1 MAKLSKCLTCGDQPL
16 LRSNCLACS
25 GTGKRSPSPA
35 KKAPVLRRVTPAATA
50 DYDGGFDPSDFDSD
64 YQAGGRFSGEL
75 AGLVL
80 PQRPGP
86 FADPLDALQKVWGY
100 PAFRPG
106 QREIIDT
113 VLAGRNLLVVAATS
127 FGKSLTFQL
136 PALMRQDRPVLVV
149 SPLIALMRNQVDD
162 ARSRGIPT
170 VMVNSRLTRQGK
182 DDSLAAIRMGKAAL
196 IYVAPEGLDNFM
208 LRQALSYRPP
218 WLVAVDELHSIGSE
232 AGLSYRPAYRFIQE
246 MLAERHTEAPQWLA
260 VTASAT
266 AATLADVQS
275 RLGLEQ
281 AQVIRF
287 TVDRPNL
294 IYRVE
299 TVSQGGKMFRLPKL
313 LKESLGDDAKGGA
326 AIIYTLS
333 RNDAE
338 ELASHLRG
346 QKFPADF
353 YHAGLP
359 PKKREEVERRFFAKE
374 LNIVCSTCAFG
385 MGIDRSDVRLV
396 VMHGMPKSV
405 EDYYQSMGRGGR
417 DGKPSQC
424 VALYDPGRDFDKRKW
439 LINNGKDLERR
450 AETFTDRG
458 YSDAKL
464 EEAREQQHALLR
476 RVDTFLRRAGCIVQ
490 GLKIYFDEPAGEPCG
505 RCSSCK
511 PH

>member
-16 LRSNCLACS
+16 LRANCLACS
-25 GTGKRSPSPA
+25 GTGKRSPGPS
-35 KKAPVLRRVTPAATA
+35 KKAPAPRRVAPRSEESTTDFNPA
-50 DYDGGFDPSDFDSD
+50 DFDPD
-64 YQAGGRFSGEL
+64 YQAGGRFSDAP

-80 PQRPGP
+80 PPRPGP
-86 FADPLDALQKVWGY
+86 FADPLEALQKVWGY

-113 VLAGRNLLVVAATS
+113 VLSGQNLLVVAATS

-136 PALMRQDRPVLVV
+136 PALMRRDRPVLVV

-170 VMVNSRLTRQGK
+170 VMVNSRLSRQEK
-182 DDSLAAIRMGKAAL
+182 DESLAAIRSGRAAL

-208 LRQALSYRPP
+208 LRQAMSYCPP
-218 WLVAVDELHSIGSE
+218 WLVAADEVHSVAES
-232 AGLSYRPAYRFIQE
+232 GLSYRPAYRFIQE
-246 MLAERHTEAPQWLA
+246 MLAERHTEAPQWLT

-294 IYRVE
+294 TYRVE

-338 ELASHLRG
+338 ELASYLQG

-359 PKKREEVERRFFAKE
+359 PKKREEVERRFFSKE

-405 EDYYQSMGRGGR
+405 EDYYQSMGRAGR

-439 LINNGKDLERR
+439 LINNGKNVERM

-476 RVDTFLRRAGCIVQ
+476 RVDAFLRRSGCIVQ
-490 GLKIYFDEPAGEPCG
+490 GLKVYFDEPAGEPCR
-505 RCSSCK
+505 RCSWCS

>member
-16 LRSNCLACS
+16 LRANCLACS

-35 KKAPVLRRVTPAATA
+35 KKAPAPRRVTPAASA
-50 DYDGGFDPSDFDSD
+50 DFDGFDPADFDGD
-64 YQAGGRFSGEL
+64 YQAGGRFSSEP

-80 PQRPGP
+80 PPRPGP
-86 FADPLDALQKVWGY
+86 FADPLEALQKVWGY
-100 PAFRPG
+100 PHFRPG
-106 QREIIDT
+106 QREIVDT
-113 VLAGRNLLVVAATS
+113 VLSGRNLLVVAATS

-136 PALMRQDRPVLVV
+136 PALMRRDRPVLVV

-170 VMVNSRLTRQGK
+170 VMVNSRLTRQEK
-182 DDSLAAIRMGKAAL
+182 DDSLAAIRSGRAAL

-208 LRQALSYRPP
+208 LRQAMAYCPP
-218 WLVAVDELHSIGSE
+218 WLVAADEVHSVVES
-232 AGLSYRPAYRFIQE
+232 GLSYRPAYRFIQE
-246 MLAERHTEAPQWLA
+246 MLAERHTEAPQWLT

-266 AATLADVQS
+266 ADTLADVQS

-294 IYRVE
+294 TYRVE
-299 TVSQGGKMFRLPKL
+299 NLSVGGKLFRIPKL
-313 LKESLGDDAKGGA
+313 LREALGDCEKGSGA

-333 RNDAE
+333 RTDAE
-338 ELASHLRG
+338 ELSSYLQS
-346 QKFPADF
+346 QKFPVDF
-353 YHAGLP
+353 YHAGLS
-359 PKKREEVERRFFAKE
+359 PKKREEVERRFFSKE

-385 MGIDRSDVRLV
+385 MGIDRGDVRLV

-405 EDYYQSMGRGGR
+405 EDLYQSMGRAGR
-417 DGKPSQC
+417 DGKPSRC
-424 VALYDPGRDFDKRKW
+424 VALYDPSRDFDKRKW
-439 LINNGKDLERR
+439 LINNGKNVERM

-458 YSDAKL
+458 YSDNKL

-476 RVDTFLRRAGCIVQ
+476 RVDTFLRRTGCIVQ
-490 GLKIYFDEPAGEPCG
+490 GLKVYFDEPAGEPCG

>member
-16 LRSNCLACS
+16 LRANCLACS

-35 KKAPVLRRVTPAATA
+35 KKAPAPRRVTPSAT
-50 DYDGGFDPSDFDSD
+50 DFDGFNPADFDSD
-64 YQAGGRFSGEL
+64 YQAGGRFSSEPE
-75 AGLVL
+75 GLVL

-86 FADPLDALQKVWGY
+86 FADPLEALQTVWGY

-113 VLAGRNLLVVAATS
+113 ILAGRNLLVVAATS

-136 PALMRQDRPVLVV
+136 PSLMRRDRPVLVV

-170 VMVNSRLTRQGK
+170 VMVNSRLTRQEK

-196 IYVAPEGLDNFM
+196 IYAAPEGLDNFV
-208 LRQALSYRPP
+208 LRQALSYYPP
-218 WLVAVDELHSIGSE
+218 WLVAVDELHAIGSE

-246 MLAERHTEAPQWLA
+246 MLAERHSEAPQWLA

-294 IYRVE
+294 TYRVE
-299 TVSQGGKMFRLPKL
+299 NLSVGGKLFRIPKL
-313 LKESLGDDAKGGA
+313 LREALGDCEKGSGA

-333 RNDAE
+333 RTDAE
-338 ELASHLRG
+338 ELSSYLRS

-359 PKKREEVERRFFAKE
+359 PKKREEVERRFFSKE

-405 EDYYQSMGRGGR
+405 EDLYQSMGRAGR

-424 VALYDPGRDFDKRKW
+424 VALYDPGRDFEKRKW
-439 LINNGKDLERR
+439 LINNGKNVERM

-476 RVDTFLRRAGCIVQ
+476 RVDAFLRRSGCIVQ
-490 GLKIYFDEPAGEPCG
+490 GLKVYFDEPAGEPCR
-505 RCSSCK
+505 RCSWCS

>member
-16 LRSNCLACS
+16 LRTGCLACS

-35 KKAPVLRRVTPAATA
+35 KRVPTVRRVTPAAST
-50 DYDGGFDPSDFDSD
+50 DFDGFNPSDFDAD
-64 YQAGGRFSGEL
+64 YQAGGRFGSAP

-86 FADPLDALQKVWGY
+86 FSDPLEALQKVWGY

-113 VLAGRNLLVVAATS
+113 VLSGQNLLVVAATS

-136 PALMRQDRPVLVV
+136 PSLMRRDRPVLVV

-170 VMVNSRLTRQGK
+170 VMVNSRLSRTEK
-182 DDSLAAIRMGKAAL
+182 DDSLAAIRSGRAAL
-196 IYVAPEGLDNFM
+196 IYVAPEGLDNFT
-208 LRQALSYRPP
+208 LRQAMAYCPP

-232 AGLSYRPAYRFIQE
+232 VGLSYRPAYRFIQE
-246 MLAERHTEAPQWLA
+246 MLSEWHADPPQWLA

-281 AQVIRF
+281 ARVIRF

-294 IYRVE
+294 TYRVE
-299 TVSQGGKMFRLPKL
+299 NLSVGGKLFRIPKL
-313 LKESLGDDAKGGA
+313 LRENLGDCEKGSGA

-333 RNDAE
+333 RADAE
-338 ELASHLRG
+338 ELSAYLQG

-396 VMHGMPKSV
+396 VMHGMPKSI
-405 EDYYQSMGRGGR
+405 EDFYQSMGRAGR

-424 VALYDPGRDFDKRKW
+424 VALYDPSRDFDKRRW
-439 LINNGKDLERR
+439 LINNGKDMERM
-450 AETFTDRG
+450 AATYTDRG
-458 YSDAKL
+458 YADNKL

-476 RVDTFLRRAGCIVQ
+476 KVDTFLRSATCIVQ
-490 GLKIYFDEPAGEPCG
+490 GLKVYFDEPAGAMCG
-505 RCSSCK
+505 RCSRCK
-511 PH
+511 AH

>member
-16 LRSNCLACS
+16 LRANCLACS

-35 KKAPVLRRVTPAATA
+35 KKAPAPRRVTPASA
-50 DYDGGFDPSDFDSD
+50 DFDGFNPSDFDSD
-64 YQAGGRFSGEL
+64 YQAGGQFSSEP

-86 FADPLDALQKVWGY
+86 FADPLEALQTVWGY
-100 PAFRPG
+100 QAFRPG

-113 VLAGRNLLVVAATS
+113 ILAGQNLLVVAATS

-136 PALMRQDRPVLVV
+136 PSLMRRDRPVLVV

-170 VMVNSRLTRQGK
+170 VMVNSRLTRQEK
-182 DDSLAAIRMGKAAL
+182 EDSLAAIRMGKAAL
-196 IYVAPEGLDNFM
+196 IYVAPEGLDNFV
-208 LRQALSYRPP
+208 LRQAMAYCPP
-218 WLVAVDELHSIGSE
+218 WLVAADEVHSVVES
-232 AGLSYRPAYRFIQE
+232 GLSYRPAYRFIQE
-246 MLAERHTEAPQWLA
+246 MLAERHTEAPQWLT

-294 IYRVE
+294 TYRVE
-299 TVSQGGKMFRLPKL
+299 NLSVGGKLFRIPKL
-313 LKESLGDDAKGGA
+313 LREALGDCEKGSGA

-333 RNDAE
+333 RTDAE
-338 ELASHLRG
+338 ELSGYLQS

-359 PKKREEVERRFFAKE
+359 PKKREEVERRFFSKE

-405 EDYYQSMGRGGR
+405 EDLYQSMGRAGR
-417 DGKPSQC
+417 DGKPSRC
-424 VALYDPGRDFDKRKW
+424 VALYDPSRDFEKRKW
-439 LINNGKDLERR
+439 LINNGKNVERM
-450 AETFTDRG
+450 AETYTDRG

-464 EEAREQQHALLR
+464 EEARAQQHALLR
-476 RVDTFLRRAGCIVQ
+476 RVDTFLRSNRCVVQ
-490 GLKIYFDEPAGEPCG
+490 GLKVYFDEPAGEPCG

>member
-1 MAKLSKCLTCGDQPL
+1 
-16 LRSNCLACS
+16 
-25 GTGKRSPSPA
+25 
-35 KKAPVLRRVTPAATA
+35 
-50 DYDGGFDPSDFDSD
+50 
-64 YQAGGRFSGEL
+64 
-75 AGLVL
+75 
-80 PQRPGP
+80 
-86 FADPLDALQKVWGY
+86 
-100 PAFRPG
+100 
-106 QREIIDT
+106 
-113 VLAGRNLLVVAATS
+113 
-127 FGKSLTFQL
+127 
-136 PALMRQDRPVLVV
+136 
-149 SPLIALMRNQVDD
+149 
-162 ARSRGIPT
+162 
-170 VMVNSRLTRQGK
+170 
-182 DDSLAAIRMGKAAL
+182 
-196 IYVAPEGLDNFM
+196 
-208 LRQALSYRPP
+208 
-218 WLVAVDELHSIGSE
+218 
-232 AGLSYRPAYRFIQE
+232 
-246 MLAERHTEAPQWLA
+246 MLAERHTEAPQWLT

-294 IYRVE
+294 TYRVE
-299 TVSQGGKMFRLPKL
+299 NLSVGGKLFRIPKL
-313 LKESLGDDAKGGA
+313 LREALGDCEKGSGA

-333 RNDAE
+333 RTDAE
-338 ELASHLRG
+338 ELSGYLQS

-359 PKKREEVERRFFAKE
+359 PKKREEVERRFFSKE

-405 EDYYQSMGRGGR
+405 EDLYQSMGRAGR
-417 DGKPSQC
+417 DGKPSRC
-424 VALYDPGRDFDKRKW
+424 VALYDPSRDFEKRKW
-439 LINNGKDLERR
+439 LINNGKNVERM

-476 RVDTFLRRAGCIVQ
+476 RVDTFLRSNRCVVQ
-490 GLKIYFDEPAGEPCG
+490 GLKVYFDEPAGEPCG